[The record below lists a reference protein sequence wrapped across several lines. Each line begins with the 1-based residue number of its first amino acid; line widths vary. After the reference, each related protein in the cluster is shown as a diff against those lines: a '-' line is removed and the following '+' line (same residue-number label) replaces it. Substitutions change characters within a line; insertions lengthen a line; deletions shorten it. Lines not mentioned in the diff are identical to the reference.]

1 MLVPRSRPTIRDISS
16 SLRVKSKTSRFCLTR
31 SLRTDFG
38 MTTTPRWIV
47 HRRAIWATDLSCESA
62 MPTSVGLV
70 KKPFFPSAKAPQDS
84 ICTHL
89 DLRDGGRSSRSRGP
103 VPRPPPRPRL
113 LATRRRR
120 RHPNRQ
126 STPRP
131 RQPPHHREIPPHP
144 ARHRQHRTRR
154 TPAHPKAHIAV
165 GSAPPFA
172 SASAALSAHTRPYR
186 QGVTAEGSLSMR
198 ELFGHRVELPT
209 SPCVAGNTSGVKR
222 RRRDGA
228 RASEGTASRPRDAA
242 GSGLGRLF
250 ICWHECQLG
259 LSDDLP
265 SKLSQLTKPAH
276 PRVPQSDRRM
286 QRLGGGAAAVVRQE
300 SSPRRLCAQHHACGA
315 RQLDPVMG
323 NRRNTTGTPRVRVA
337 LSEMRRPRAGL
348 QRPRRSRLPTIRTSP
363 GDGLGHRHLGAAQG
377 RRFVPLATKLDI
389 PTANGVSIAI
399 GLSGGDSGGWRL
411 GPLGR

>member
-1 MLVPRSRPTIRDISS
+1 
-16 SLRVKSKTSRFCLTR
+16 
-31 SLRTDFG
+31 
-38 MTTTPRWIV
+38 
-47 HRRAIWATDLSCESA
+47 
-62 MPTSVGLV
+62 
-70 KKPFFPSAKAPQDS
+70 
-84 ICTHL
+84 
-89 DLRDGGRSSRSRGP
+89 
-103 VPRPPPRPRL
+103 
-113 LATRRRR
+113 
-120 RHPNRQ
+120 
-126 STPRP
+126 
-131 RQPPHHREIPPHP
+131 
-144 ARHRQHRTRR
+144 
-154 TPAHPKAHIAV
+154 
-165 GSAPPFA
+165 
-172 SASAALSAHTRPYR
+172 
-186 QGVTAEGSLSMR
+186 MR

-242 GSGLGRLF
+242 GSDSARVAVG
-250 ICWHECQLG
+250 
-259 LSDDLP
+259 P
-265 SKLSQLTKPAH
+265 SIHLLARASASACLTTCRATLQLSQLTKPAH

-286 QRLGGGAAAVVRQE
+286 QRLRGGAAAVVRQE
-300 SSPRRLCAQHHACGA
+300 SSPRRMCAQHHACGA

>member
-1 MLVPRSRPTIRDISS
+1 
-16 SLRVKSKTSRFCLTR
+16 
-31 SLRTDFG
+31 
-38 MTTTPRWIV
+38 
-47 HRRAIWATDLSCESA
+47 
-62 MPTSVGLV
+62 
-70 KKPFFPSAKAPQDS
+70 
-84 ICTHL
+84 
-89 DLRDGGRSSRSRGP
+89 
-103 VPRPPPRPRL
+103 
-113 LATRRRR
+113 
-120 RHPNRQ
+120 
-126 STPRP
+126 
-131 RQPPHHREIPPHP
+131 
-144 ARHRQHRTRR
+144 
-154 TPAHPKAHIAV
+154 
-165 GSAPPFA
+165 
-172 SASAALSAHTRPYR
+172 
-186 QGVTAEGSLSMR
+186 MR

-323 NRRNTTGTPRVRVA
+323 NRTNTTGTPRVRVA

>member
-1 MLVPRSRPTIRDISS
+1 
-16 SLRVKSKTSRFCLTR
+16 
-31 SLRTDFG
+31 
-38 MTTTPRWIV
+38 
-47 HRRAIWATDLSCESA
+47 
-62 MPTSVGLV
+62 
-70 KKPFFPSAKAPQDS
+70 
-84 ICTHL
+84 
-89 DLRDGGRSSRSRGP
+89 
-103 VPRPPPRPRL
+103 
-113 LATRRRR
+113 
-120 RHPNRQ
+120 
-126 STPRP
+126 
-131 RQPPHHREIPPHP
+131 
-144 ARHRQHRTRR
+144 
-154 TPAHPKAHIAV
+154 
-165 GSAPPFA
+165 
-172 SASAALSAHTRPYR
+172 
-186 QGVTAEGSLSMR
+186 MR

-411 GPLGR
+411 GPLGRGGRRAEPAQPEAPRTPTGRALPSTSVTPNHPTALHRGGVYPIPSTSDETTEGPTASPG